1 MKTNKINIKANNFS
15 YSIYF
20 GNNLIESFDK
30 IVKKEKIFFN
40 KYLII
45 VDHNI
50 NKKNL
55 SILKTSNKKQK
66 KYIFNFISS
75 EKNKNYKTVE
85 KIIKFLLINK
95 FSRNDC
101 IVALGGG
108 ITGDLAGFVA
118 SIYKRGMKFINI
130 PTTLLA
136 QVDASIGG
144 KTGINEK
151 KFGKNLIGTFF
162 QPNLVLSD
170 TKFLKTLNKKNL
182 ICGYAEILKHSL
194 IKNKSNFNYLD
205 ANYDK
210 ILSLR
215 NPFLMK
221 AILESCKIK
230 KNVVERDINENQ
242 LRKVL
247 NLGHTFGHAYEAA
260 AGFKNKLNHGEGVL
274 LGIKSAAKFSL
285 NENYIS
291 KENYLKIIQ
300 HLNKINFTLRLRNYF
315 ENRDIN
321 RLVSFML
328 NDKKNKSKKINL
340 VLLKGIGQP
349 LINKT
354 FKTQKI
360 KKFFKKEL
368 IYI

>member
-1 MKTNKINIKANNFS
+1 M
-15 YSIYF
+15 
-20 GNNLIESFDK
+20 
-30 IVKKEKIFFN
+30 
-40 KYLII
+40 
-45 VDHNI
+45 
-50 NKKNL
+50 
-55 SILKTSNKKQK
+55 
-66 KYIFNFISS
+66 
-75 EKNKNYKTVE
+75 
-85 KIIKFLLINK
+85 LINN

-230 KNVVERDINENQ
+230 KC
-242 LRKVL
+242 
-247 NLGHTFGHAYEAA
+247 
-260 AGFKNKLNHGEGVL
+260 
-274 LGIKSAAKFSL
+274 S
-285 NENYIS
+285 
-291 KENYLKIIQ
+291 
-300 HLNKINFTLRLRNYF
+300 
-315 ENRDIN
+315 
-321 RLVSFML
+321 
-328 NDKKNKSKKINL
+328 
-340 VLLKGIGQP
+340 
-349 LINKT
+349 
-354 FKTQKI
+354 
-360 KKFFKKEL
+360 
-368 IYI
+368 

>member
-1 MKTNKINIKANNFS
+1 
-15 YSIYF
+15 
-20 GNNLIESFDK
+20 
-30 IVKKEKIFFN
+30 
-40 KYLII
+40 
-45 VDHNI
+45 
-50 NKKNL
+50 
-55 SILKTSNKKQK
+55 
-66 KYIFNFISS
+66 
-75 EKNKNYKTVE
+75 
-85 KIIKFLLINK
+85 
-95 FSRNDC
+95 
-101 IVALGGG
+101 
-108 ITGDLAGFVA
+108 
-118 SIYKRGMKFINI
+118 MKFINI